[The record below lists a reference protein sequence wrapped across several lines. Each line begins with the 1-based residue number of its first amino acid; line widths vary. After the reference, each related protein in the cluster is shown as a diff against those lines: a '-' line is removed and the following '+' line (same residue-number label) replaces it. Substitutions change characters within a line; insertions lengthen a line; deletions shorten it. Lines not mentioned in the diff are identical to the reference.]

1 MVDKISCIAALVVL
15 VLLAILIYKT
25 VSQLIRI
32 DQVIDDNYDH
42 HHEEDINQQ
51 KQ

>member
-1 MVDKISCIAALVVL
+1 MVAKISCIAALVVI

-25 VSQLIRI
+25 VSKLIGI
-32 DQVIDDNYDH
+32 DQIIDDDYDHH

-51 KQ
+51 K